1 MTVDLLNLDCL
12 LTQELRAMKR
22 TFAIILI
29 ISYILTMQNFNLLC
43 CHCLCVYN
51 WFCFAYDAMT
61 IFYFLFCITIIFF
74 CLSYNCCIL
83 LHCLTCTCSLY
94 LILLFADGVQIN
106 KLTDIYIM
114 LQGYIQL
121 DAAWIGWF
129 LPRDAMVARYI
140 LSSCVRLSVC
150 PSVTS
155 RYCVKTAKHRVTQ
168 TTSHNSQGSLVF

>member
-106 KLTDIYIM
+106 KLTDIYNVTGVYPTRCCM
-114 LQGYIQL
+114 DWLV
-121 DAAWIGWF
+121 F
-129 LPRDAMVARYI
+129 TARRYGSAVYAVVVC
-140 LSSCVRLSVC
+140 SSVCLSVC
-150 PSVTS
+150 HKPVLCQN
-155 RYCVKTAKHRVTQ
+155 R
-168 TTSHNSQGSLVF
+168 